1 MGKGSSARWSRP
13 ATGRQIAALKAHG
26 NYDGKY
32 YSMGRASQAIGGSSA
47 AASSSQRSSGSSSYP
62 TRFSASYPPASFLS
76 QLLGVPDDLQS
87 IIGAAL
93 EHPSVATDDSEAVSS
108 VAFNVAPDE
117 SDPRS
122 PRVVFEAEVIR
133 SSDYTGEPEVSVRF
147 VSNVTFGDDAPLTA
161 KPVFHSGVSFDE

>member
-32 YSMGRASQAIGGSSA
+32 YSMGSASQAIGRSSA
-47 AASSSQRSSGSSSYP
+47 GGPSSQRGSGSSSYT
-62 TRFSASYPPASFLS
+62 TRFSASYSPSSFLS
-76 QLLGVPDDLQS
+76 QLLGVPDDLES
-87 IIGAAL
+87 IIGAAVAQQ
-93 EHPSVATDDSEAVSS
+93 SAATDDSEAVSS

-117 SDPRS
+117 SNPRC

-147 VSNVTFGDDAPLTA
+147 VSNVTFGDDSPSPA